1 MAFPLILKVLETTMN
16 LEFSWSHFLCS
27 CVWTC
32 ACTQMHVD
40 LCMCA
45 AVCAAIQL
53 CSCVWTGAC
62 TQMHV
67 DLCMCAAVCA
77 AIQLCSCVW
86 TCACAQMHVDL
97 CMCAAV
103 CAAIQLCSCVWTGAC
118 CFFLLTPP
126 LTFLFKLVKIGPSLG
141 GNLFK
146 T

>member
-62 TQMHV
+62 
-67 DLCMCAAVCA
+67 
-77 AIQLCSCVW
+77 
-86 TCACAQMHVDL
+86 
-97 CMCAAV
+97 
-103 CAAIQLCSCVWTGAC
+103 

-146 T
+146 TWYFTLITVEYELNCVNSENEHVTHKGDVEKLFKLILNWILSEKFKSPHY